1 MSRLWDMGSSTQY
14 SPLRQGFHPPPP
26 RSPVLRCGFHPR
38 VDTAN
43 RLAEGH
49 VSRLAEGHVSR
60 RAEGH
65 VSPSCGRARILS
77 CGRARVHACHKEA
90 GPKAHR
96 SAEGW
101 SKARRAKRPIYCLCF
116 CFLRFCPKKPCQAP
130 KFPNPLP
137 TKNIRLSYELPS
149 NRYTGYRSKI
159 TALAFHAS
167 RAQPI
172 ENNYFSHN
180 PLIMTILQMQNACN
194 SLNKS
199 GLS

>member
-1 MSRLWDMGSSTQY
+1 VPHVPSLGHGFIYTQY

-26 RSPVLRCGFHPR
+26 RSPVLRCDFHPR

-49 VSRLAEGHVSR
+49 VSR

-65 VSPSCGRARILS
+65 VSCLAEGHAFTRATKKPGRR
-77 CGRARVHACHKEA
+77 
-90 GPKAHR
+90 PNR

-116 CFLRFCPKKPCQAP
+116 CFLRFRPKNPCQAP

-149 NRYTGYRSKI
+149 NRYTGYRSKNNR
-159 TALAFHAS
+159 AS
-167 RAQPI
+167 FPGFESAT
-172 ENNYFSHN
+172 Y
-180 PLIMTILQMQNACN
+180 
-194 SLNKS
+194 
-199 GLS
+199 

>member
-1 MSRLWDMGSSTQY
+1 VPHVPSLGHGFIYTQY

-26 RSPVLRCGFHPR
+26 RSPVLRCDFHPR

-49 VSRLAEGHVSR
+49 VSRRAEGHVSR

-65 VSPSCGRARILS
+65 VSCLAEGHVSCLAEGHVSCLAEGHVSCLAEGHAFTRATKKPGRR
-77 CGRARVHACHKEA
+77 
-90 GPKAHR
+90 PNR

-116 CFLRFCPKKPCQAP
+116 CFLRFRPKNPCQAP

-149 NRYTGYRSKI
+149 NRYTGYRSKNNR
-159 TALAFHAS
+159 AS
-167 RAQPI
+167 FPGFESAT
-172 ENNYFSHN
+172 Y
-180 PLIMTILQMQNACN
+180 
-194 SLNKS
+194 
-199 GLS
+199 